1 MFRYPEGIQCA
12 VESLIAFHLTKKGKI
27 KEHDMFRYP
36 EGIQCVV
43 EHLLALYE
51 DTLHKCKNEQHI
63 PEQTYRRISLW
74 RNMLLVFL
82 STYQIRM
89 QIDFIGTYNDD

>member
-12 VESLIAFHLTKKGKI
+12 VE
-27 KEHDMFRYP
+27 
-36 EGIQCVV
+36 
-43 EHLLALYE
+43 HLLAFHE
-51 DTLHKCKNEQHI
+51 DTLHRRKNEQHV

-74 RNMLLVFL
+74 RNVLLVFL